1 MRKIISCPQGAA
13 DAMLRPG
20 SVGWQRGAELQALSP
35 QAGRGKSPVPAEDPR
50 REAGASQ
57 GWLKGR
63 G

>member
-13 DAMLRPG
+13 DATLQPG

-35 QAGRGKSPVPAEDPR
+35 QAGRRESPVPAEDPH
-50 REAGASQ
+50 AGAWR